1 MHGHTACVFARPLP
15 LDGVVT
21 MSRTS
26 QTDPLRIGEAS
37 VPRAAGV
44 IGLTLCP
51 GKKDPAAA
59 TGAWDRDLGTDLDA
73 IADWGA
79 TTVVSLV
86 EDHELSYLGVE
97 ALPREVRRRG
107 MVWLHLPIRD
117 AGIPDRDFER
127 QWLSAG
133 PDLRARLLA
142 GERILVHC
150 RGGLGRTGTIAAR
163 LLIEMGVSPE
173 DAILAVRRARPGAIE
188 NELQEEYVRSLPR
201 KGAEPLP

>member
-1 MHGHTACVFARPLP
+1 
-15 LDGVVT
+15 

-26 QTDPLRIGEAS
+26 QTDPLRIGEVS
-37 VPRAAGV
+37 VPKAGGA

-73 IADWGA
+73 VADWGA
-79 TTVVSLV
+79 TAVVSLV
-86 EDHELSYLGVE
+86 EDHELSYLRVE
-97 ALPREVRRRG
+97 ALPLEVRRRG

-117 AGIPDRDFER
+117 AGVPDRDFER
-127 QWLSAG
+127 LWFSAG
-133 PDLRARLLA
+133 ADLRARLLA

-163 LLIEMGVSPE
+163 LLVEMGLAPE
-173 DAILAVRRARPGAIE
+173 EAIRSVRWARPGAIE
-188 NELQEEYVRSLPR
+188 NDLQEEYARALPR
-201 KGAEPLP
+201 KGAEPLL